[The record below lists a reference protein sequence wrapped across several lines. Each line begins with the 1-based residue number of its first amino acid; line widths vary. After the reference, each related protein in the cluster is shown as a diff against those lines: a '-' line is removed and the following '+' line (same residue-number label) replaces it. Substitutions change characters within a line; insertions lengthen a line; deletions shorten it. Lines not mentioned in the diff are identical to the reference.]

1 MTECMYYLYLES
13 ITKNCNH
20 LYHMDNMTFTIFL
33 DVYLK
38 NHVDRRVE
46 IKGFSYSLE
55 FSIIL
60 ASLIHATKGPGYE
73 RAEN

>member
-1 MTECMYYLYLES
+1 MG
-13 ITKNCNH
+13 
-20 LYHMDNMTFTIFL
+20 NMTFTIFL

-38 NHVDRRVE
+38 NHMDRRVE
-46 IKGFSYSLE
+46 IKGFPYPLE

-60 ASLIHATKGPGYE
+60 ASLIRTTKGPGYE